1 MITTHGDSI
10 ITHPALAEIFLP
22 HPFLICL
29 PYGALTKNRYTK
41 VIAATATQKII
52 KLLKILNICASYFIH
67 I

>member
-1 MITTHGDSI
+1 MTTQGDSI

-41 VIAATATQKII
+41 VIAATTIHKIR
-52 KLLKILNICASYFIH
+52 KLLKILTICLGYI
-67 I
+67 